1 MQTPKAL
8 ALLVTVLLD
17 TLLFA
22 QRDDVNK
29 MKVMLARNETS
40 MTVGRVRYDLVGI
53 DHPTVSDPS
62 TLLLR
67 VTRRTTEGWGVRV
80 YSSEGGVLM
89 MTGEFS
95 DETLTEADGLFTFY
109 HPNGQVE
116 STGQFHHGAKTGVWK
131 RFTPQGKALS
141 DRVYGEVELAT
152 DPIKECSA
160 TLSCRP

>member
-1 MQTPKAL
+1 MHTLKAH
-8 ALLVTVLLD
+8 ALLVAVLIASP
-17 TLLFA
+17 LLA

-53 DHPTVSDPS
+53 DDPTIEDPS

-67 VTRRTTEGWGVRV
+67 VTRKAPEGWGVRV
-80 YSSEGGVLM
+80 YSSEGGILM
-89 MTGEFS
+89 MTGMFS
-95 DETLTEADGLFTFY
+95 DEQLTVAEGLFTFY

-116 STGQFHHGAKTGVWK
+116 STGQFHLGAKTGVWK
-131 RFTPQGKALS
+131 RYTDRGKALS